1 MKEWIDWHSLSMAG
15 DHAPYTLRLIE
26 ARIAVLVVQLT
37 HPEASADPAMPSTE
51 HRLRAIAQDARSLW
65 DEIRLRRGLIDAMV
79 SANEDLWSFSD
90 ALRSLESP
98 FIEYLFRTQRHY
110 VEKDVSDGLA
120 AFSLSIYAEHDKQLR
135 RKAPP
140 AAPAAT

>member
-1 MKEWIDWHSLSMAG
+1 
-15 DHAPYTLRLIE
+15 
-26 ARIAVLVVQLT
+26 
-37 HPEASADPAMPSTE
+37 MPSTE

-65 DEIRLRRGLIDAMV
+65 DEIRLRRGLIDAMG
-79 SANEDLWSFSD
+79 SANEDLGSFSD
-90 ALRSLESP
+90 ALRTLERP
-98 FIEYLFRTQRHY
+98 FIEYLSQTQRHY

-120 AFSLSIYAEHDKQLR
+120 TFSLWIYAEHDKQLR